1 MSSVNKLGK
10 NIAFYYYGD
19 DHMVINIYKY
29 IKGCIKDNVYV
40 YLNIE
45 DRLYN
50 LLYKF
55 LDDTEKLMICNGT
68 MENIVLNSDFEIVKE
83 FLARYRDNKIES
95 GFSDVRFI
103 IDVKGIINSNSKLLF
118 KDFSNYLYD
127 ICLNNNMIALLLY
140 DFGDYMNNGKIIDKD
155 IIKLSYINHTH
166 RMFADEIIP
175 IEEFIN
181 NKNLA

>member
-1 MSSVNKLGK
+1 MSNVNKLGK

-45 DRLYN
+45 DRLYD

-55 LDDTEKLMICNGT
+55 LDDTERLMICNKT
-68 MENIVLNSDFEIVKE
+68 IENIVLNNDFETIKE
-83 FLARYRDNKIES
+83 FLARYRDNKIGS

-103 IDVKGIINSNSKLLF
+103 IDVKGIINSSGKLLF
-118 KDFSNYLYD
+118 KELSNFLYD
-127 ICLNNNMIALLLY
+127 ICLNNHINVLQLY
-140 DFGDYMNNGKIIDKD
+140 DFGNYMNNGKIIDKD

-175 IEEFIN
+175 IEEFMDN
-181 NKNLA
+181 TNLA